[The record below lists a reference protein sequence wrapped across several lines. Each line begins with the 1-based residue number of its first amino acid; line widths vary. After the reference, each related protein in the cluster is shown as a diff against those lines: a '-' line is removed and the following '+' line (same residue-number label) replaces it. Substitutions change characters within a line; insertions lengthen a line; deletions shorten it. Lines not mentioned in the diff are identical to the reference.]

1 MDNFNNLENI
11 ISLEEADLFSSS
23 KKANNY
29 ESKTSNS
36 FFGTIINSISK
47 IGQGLKNIMSM
58 KINYEKEDDLNPN
71 LFNQI
76 SNRFNTNEEI
86 NLIEAP
92 SFMEESNIE
101 KQNNKKNENNIMM
114 ISQNEINNK
123 DLIDNSNNIKNTL
136 NNNKYEMI
144 NLETKSNGE
153 RKLSIKSKLLNRKR
167 VSDRPLENI
176 LAADEEEKN
185 DEENLNI

>member
-86 NLIEAP
+86 SLIDAP

-144 NLETKSNGE
+144 NSEINPNEE

-176 LAADEEEKN
+176 LATEEEEKN

>member
-1 MDNFNNLENI
+1 MDNFNNRENI
-11 ISLEEADLFSSS
+11 ICLEQADSFSFS
-23 KKANNY
+23 KKANNDKP
-29 ESKTSNS
+29 KTSNS

-76 SNRFNTNEEI
+76 SNRFNTKEEI
-86 NLIEAP
+86 SLIDAP

-144 NLETKSNGE
+144 NPEINPNEE
-153 RKLSIKSKLLNRKR
+153 RKLSIKSKLYKR
-167 VSDRPLENI
+167 
-176 LAADEEEKN
+176 
-185 DEENLNI
+185 